1 MSLEVFMKLG
11 YKEKELKSLIKTTIL
26 NDEIVYLDFSGIVM
40 IDEKEYIELFRDYS
54 DDIKLLEK
62 IRIRDASPGVKHS
75 LYMALN
81 RIERKTTP
89 EVSKMLTSVS

>member
-11 YKEKELKSLIKTTIL
+11 YKEKELKNLIKTTIL

-40 IDEKEYIELFRDYS
+40 IDEQEYIELFCDYS
-54 DDIKLLEK
+54 GDIEFLKK
-62 IRIRDASPGVKHS
+62 IRIREASPGVKHS

-81 RIERKTTP
+81 RVERKIIP
-89 EVSKMLTSVS
+89 EVPVKRY